1 MIKVRK
7 LSGLDN
13 QLYVRSQIF
22 RLLWPHEDIDLWGV
36 KKWFFSKKSWCNIS
50 VYSPSRFIC
59 HITTHG
65 KFFWISSGFRPAGDN
80 PCVCV
85 ANKIVC
91 WDGIDPF
98 MSIANFC
105 LWGCIVREIYELSLF
120 NKNLRFDSFRLT
132 TGCCPPA
139 SSVTLKMHQSSKST
153 FCKFPGGT
161 VEERQR
167 NYFSFAIMMK
177 STLFILL
184 VAVFILLHHLTMC
197 CL

>member
-1 MIKVRK
+1 MTTCKYKSARWEKV
-7 LSGLDN
+7 
-13 QLYVRSQIF
+13 
-22 RLLWPHEDIDLWGV
+22 
-36 KKWFFSKKSWCNIS
+36 
-50 VYSPSRFIC
+50 IC
-59 HITTHG
+59 HITTYWM
-65 KFFWISSGFRPAGDN
+65 FFTSSGFRSAVVHTCECD
-80 PCVCV
+80 
-85 ANKIVC
+85 AIQIVC
-91 WDGIDPF
+91 WDGIDSF
-98 MSIANFC
+98 MSNAYLC
-105 LWGCIVREIYELSLF
+105 LWGSIIRGFYEWALF
-120 NKNLRFDSFRLT
+120 NRNPRFDPFRLT

-167 NYFSFAIMMK
+167 NYFNFAIMMK